1 MGSYIVRRIG
11 QAIIVLIGISIIA
24 FLLLYA
30 VPADPARII
39 AGPHATK
46 DVVDQIRK
54 DLGLNLPIYIQYLHY
69 IGNLLRGNL
78 GTSYIF
84 HTSVRSLIGQ
94 RMGATAEL
102 AFGCWIAEL
111 IIGIPLGIYTARH
124 ARKKRDIFFSALA
137 LVGISLPVYW
147 LGLILLVVF
156 AFHLQWFPLGGYNGG
171 AIKYLVLPAVT
182 YGITGAA
189 YYTRL
194 LKSSMLDVMHQDY
207 IRTARAKGA
216 TETRVVW
223 GHVLRNALIP
233 VITFGGIDIGYLL
246 AGVVLI
252 EETFNWQGMGMLAY
266 QSILNQDIPVI
277 MGTVL
282 LLAVFVVIFNLIVDI
297 VYSFVDPRIRYD

>member
-1 MGSYIVRRIG
+1 MGSYILRRIG
-11 QAIIVLIGISIIA
+11 QSIIVLIGISMIA

-30 VPADPARII
+30 VPTDPARLI

-46 DVVDQIRK
+46 EVVDQIRK
-54 DLGLNLPIYIQYLHY
+54 DLGLNLPIYVQYLHY
-69 IGNLLRGNL
+69 LGNLLKGNL
-78 GTSYIF
+78 GNSYIF
-84 HTSVRSLIGQ
+84 HTSVRSMIGG

-102 AFGCWIAEL
+102 ALGCWLAEL
-111 IIGIPLGIYTARH
+111 IIGIPLGMYTARH
-124 ARKKRDIFFSALA
+124 ARKKRDLVVSALA

-147 LGLILLVVF
+147 LGLIFLVVF
-156 AFHLQWFPLGGYNGG
+156 SFHLKWFPLGGYGGG
-171 AIKYLVLPAVT
+171 AIQYLVLPAVT

-194 LKSSMLDVMHQDY
+194 LKSSMLDVMNQDY
-207 IRTARAKGA
+207 VRTARAKGA
-216 TETRVVW
+216 NERQVIW
-223 GHVLRNALIP
+223 GHVFRNALIP

-246 AGVVLI
+246 AGVVLV